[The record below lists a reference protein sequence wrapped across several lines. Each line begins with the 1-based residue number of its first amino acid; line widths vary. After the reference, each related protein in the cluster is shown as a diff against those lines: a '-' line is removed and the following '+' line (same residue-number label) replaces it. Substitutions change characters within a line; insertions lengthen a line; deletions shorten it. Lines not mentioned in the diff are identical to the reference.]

1 MNLSLALKLPTIP
14 PMRIQA
20 LATDGDGT
28 CLEDNKMLD
37 ETAAALQQLRSA
49 GIALILVTGEHPNE
63 LKEFPH
69 LELFDHVIAENGAVI
84 VDQKTGAEEL
94 LGPRPPA
101 ELLVALNNAGIT
113 MQVGRVLI
121 ATETDARRAVQRVID
136 QLGVD
141 WHTVPN
147 RKDLMVLPASVDKAT
162 GLDTLLKRIQIA
174 PQQVAAIGDAENDC
188 AMLKY
193 CGLAVA
199 VGNGLPPVKECAK
212 LITRG
217 HAGHGVIELV
227 HRLLN
232 EKF

>member
-1 MNLSLALKLPTIP
+1 
-14 PMRIQA
+14 MRIQA

-28 CLEDNKMLD
+28 CLKDNKMLD
-37 ETAAALQQLRSA
+37 ETVAAFKQLRSA
-49 GIALILVTGEHPNE
+49 GIRLILVTGEHPNE

-69 LELFDHVIAENGAVI
+69 LNLFDHVIAENGAVI

-101 ELLVALNNAGIT
+101 ELLVALNHAGVT

-121 ATETDARRAVQRVID
+121 ATDTEARPLVEGVID
-136 QLGVD
+136 RLGVD

-162 GLDTLLKRIQIA
+162 GLGTLLKRIQIA

-193 CGLAVA
+193 CGFGVAVA
-199 VGNGLPPVKECAK
+199 NGLPPVKECAK
-212 LITRG
+212 LVTRG
-217 HAGHGVIELV
+217 HAGHGVIELAS
-227 HRLLN
+227 RLLN
-232 EKF
+232 GDF